1 LKSFLGDLSGLGGSK
16 YLSDIILRKP
26 CLPKGVKPMTR
37 DTLLNEE
44 IHDRTDVKR
53 TFQEIREAL
62 EKAASRED
70 LTELYKQTV
79 YMILM
84 THSTPLNEKDQ
95 DMKRRRQ
102 TTEEEFARTVR
113 LINQRAQKIGVEV
126 DYDEDWKNLSTNG
139 YEREGENLEAENR
152 TGIPRE

>member
-1 LKSFLGDLSGLGGSK
+1 
-16 YLSDIILRKP
+16 
-26 CLPKGVKPMTR
+26 MTR

-53 TFQEIREAL
+53 TFKEIREAL

-84 THSTPLNEKDQ
+84 THSTPLNEKDR

-113 LINQRAQKIGVEV
+113 LINQQAKKIGVEA
-126 DYDEDWKNLSTNG
+126 DYNEDWKNLSTNG
-139 YEREGENLEAENR
+139 YETEGDNVLEADST
-152 TGIPRE
+152 TGITNK